1 MDICPE
7 PEWEEL
13 IKNLKQQKGTALLI
27 GATDSGKSTLA
38 KYLVE
43 KLLKE
48 NKKISIVD
56 ADVGQSTLG
65 LPGTITMKVFINE
78 EDIKNL
84 NFDKMF
90 FVGSINPAKKITEM
104 IEGSKKMVNLCRRRS
119 EFIIV
124 DTTGLISGEI
134 GRTLKIGKIRAI
146 RPEYIVAIQRDNE
159 LEHIINNIE
168 DVFIYRIKASRL
180 AKFRGKEARSYYRKK
195 KFLDYFDEREI
206 SEFLLNYNDVKFFYN
221 NKQIIMR
228 EGDFKKGTIIGLNHN
243 DETIGLGEIIEIGD
257 KEVFFKSPLRLLKG
271 INRVIFS
278 DIEI

>member
-1 MDICPE
+1 MDICHD
-7 PEWEEL
+7 PEWEKLVE
-13 IKNLKQQKGTALLI
+13 NLKQKKGTALLI

-48 NKKISIVD
+48 NIKISIVD

-90 FVGSINPAKKITEM
+90 FVGSINPAKKIDAM
-104 IEGSKKMVNLCRRRS
+104 VEGSKKMVDLCRRRS
-119 EFIIV
+119 EVIIV

-134 GRTLKIGKIRAI
+134 GRALKIRKIRAI
-146 RPEYIVAIQRDNE
+146 RPEYIVAIQRDDE
-159 LEHIINNIE
+159 LEHIINHIE
-168 DVFIYRIKASRL
+168 DVYIYRFKASRL
-180 AKFRGKEARSYYRKK
+180 AKFRDKEVRSYYRKK
-195 KFLDYFDEREI
+195 KFLDYFDERKI
-206 SEFLLNYNDVKFFYN
+206 SEFLLNYNDVKFLYN
-221 NKQIIMR
+221 NKQIIIR
-228 EGDFKKGTIIGLNHN
+228 EGDFKKGTLIGLNHN
-243 DETIGLGEIIEIGD
+243 DDTIGLGEIIEISD
-257 KEVFFKSPLRLLKG
+257 KEVFFKSPLKSLKG

-278 DIEI
+278 DVEI